1 MNIEKVI
8 YKISDKNEYSTKNGR
23 ICIIGIGGAGNNSV
37 NRIYSLSNRRFYTIA
52 INTDLSHLESIKA
65 DVKILL
71 KAGKGMGTG
80 GDVLLGEKAVF
91 PAREEIIKKIRGFDV
106 IFIISG
112 YGGGTGTGATPEITK
127 MAISTG
133 ALVINVVTLP
143 FRSEG
148 SRYRKALEGIKMLTK
163 ISKTLIVLDNN
174 KLLMTAPKTLPAEKA
189 FMVMDQLIYWIVD
202 SFYTLM
208 TKPSI
213 LHISF
218 SEVKHLLSSGKLS
231 TILYNEGKMENV
243 EDVIDEMV
251 QNPLSDVNI
260 SSSTKAILY
269 MVLGE
274 EPTLGFVMERVV
286 GKFSSYLLENEN
298 ITPGIFVDPALEDR
312 IRIMAIITNVSIP
325 SIEEKTEEERKYL
338 FNI

>member
-8 YKISDKNEYSTKNGR
+8 YKISDQNENSKNKGK
-23 ICIIGIGGAGNNSV
+23 ICIVGVGGAGNNSV

-80 GDVLLGEKAVF
+80 GDVALGEKAVF
-91 PAREEIIKKIRGFDV
+91 NAREEIMKMVKGFDI

-127 MAISTG
+127 MALSTG

-148 SRYRKALEGIKMLTK
+148 SRYRKALDGIKILTK
-163 ISKTLIVLDNN
+163 ISRSIIVLDNN
-174 KLLMTAPKTLPAEKA
+174 KLLNTSPKKLQAEKA
-189 FMVMDQLIYWIVD
+189 FLIMDQLIYLTVD
-202 SFYTLM
+202 SFYNLM

-251 QNPLSDVNI
+251 QNPLTDVNI
-260 SSSTKAILY
+260 SNSTKAILY

-274 EPTLGFVMERVV
+274 EPTLEFVMERVI
-286 GKFSSYLLENEN
+286 GKFSSYLMENEN
-298 ITPGIFVDPALEDR
+298 ITPGIYVDPSLDDR

-325 SIEEKTEEERKYL
+325 SIEEKIEEERKYL
-338 FNI
+338 FNK